1 MSTNTLQADIE
12 AALTAKTV
20 AVVGLSAN
28 PARPSFEVAAYL
40 QQVGYRVIP
49 VNPGHAEIL
58 GERCYPSLLEIPE
71 PVQLVD
77 VFRRPDLTVP
87 IAQDAVTIG
96 AACLWLQL
104 GVINEAAAQIARA
117 AGLRV
122 VMDRCT
128 KVEHAK
134 RQGL

>member
-1 MSTNTLQADIE
+1 MNTLQTDID
-12 AALTAKTV
+12 AALAAKTV

-28 PARPSFEVAAYL
+28 PARPSYEVAAYL
-40 QQVGYRVIP
+40 QQVGYRIIP
-49 VNPGHAEIL
+49 VNPGHTEIL
-58 GERCYPSLLEIPE
+58 GERCYSSLVEIPE

-77 VFRRPDLTVP
+77 VFRRPEATVP

-96 AACLWLQL
+96 AQCLWLQL

-134 RQGL
+134 RQRR